1 MPCGNAGKQGRVRL
15 GRLAWMLHGSRAGA
29 EYDISDDDPEK
40 RCRNVH
46 PVPEDPKYYF
56 QRITFHESDSQVRPS
71 GPSDQTKKVPEK
83 KQLNESDGTYEQI
96 AVKLR
101 RILSKTDICSETDV
115 CYFSVSRK

>member
-1 MPCGNAGKQGRVRL
+1 M
-15 GRLAWMLHGSRAGA
+15 
-29 EYDISDDDPEK
+29 
-40 RCRNVH
+40 
-46 PVPEDPKYYF
+46 
-56 QRITFHESDSQVRPS
+56 TFHESDSQVRPS

-115 CYFSVSRK
+115 CYFSVSRKGRRFHYYFQEKQQKRDIV

>member
-1 MPCGNAGKQGRVRL
+1 M

>member
-1 MPCGNAGKQGRVRL
+1 MVDARPA
-15 GRLAWMLHGSRAGA
+15 
-29 EYDISDDDPEK
+29 
-40 RCRNVH
+40 
-46 PVPEDPKYYF
+46 PEDPKYYF

>member
-1 MPCGNAGKQGRVRL
+1 M
-15 GRLAWMLHGSRAGA
+15 
-29 EYDISDDDPEK
+29 
-40 RCRNVH
+40 
-46 PVPEDPKYYF
+46 
-56 QRITFHESDSQVRPS
+56 
-71 GPSDQTKKVPEK
+71 KKVPEK

>member
-1 MPCGNAGKQGRVRL
+1 
-15 GRLAWMLHGSRAGA
+15 MLHGSRAGA
-29 EYDISDDDPEK
+29 EYDISDDAPEK

-83 KQLNESDGTYEQI
+83 KQLKEYS
-96 AVKLR
+96 KLG
-101 RILSKTDICSETDV
+101 
-115 CYFSVSRK
+115 RKWG